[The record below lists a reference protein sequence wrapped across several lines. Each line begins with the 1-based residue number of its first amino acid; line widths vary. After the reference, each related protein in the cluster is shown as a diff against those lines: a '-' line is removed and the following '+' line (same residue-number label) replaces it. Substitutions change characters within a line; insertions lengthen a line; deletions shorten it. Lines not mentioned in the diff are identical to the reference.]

1 MSAEHRFLGGI
12 DALELVQPGRLPS
25 QPDDG
30 QGYLDFLGEAEPI
43 GSGLGQRLMVSRVL
57 PQIYQRFWRP
67 LGGRLL
73 MGLTGPGTEGE
84 HRIAL
89 EMLAISST
97 DRVLD
102 VACGPG
108 NFTRDF
114 AEAAGEGTV
123 VGLDASRTML
133 DVAVHETECDNV
145 AFVRGNASD
154 LPFRDGT
161 FDAVCC
167 FAALYL
173 IEEPMRA
180 IEEIVRVLAPGGRV
194 ALLSSCNRGALS
206 TSATNAVVH
215 GLSGVRIFGREEL
228 TGALTRGGLVDVEQR
243 IAGLAQF
250 VSGRKPSASPGGL
263 P

>member
-1 MSAEHRFLGGI
+1 V
-12 DALELVQPGRLPS
+12 DALELVEPGRLPS

-30 QGYLDFLGEAEPI
+30 RGYLDFLGEGEPT

-67 LGGRLL
+67 LGGRVL
-73 MGLTGPGTEGE
+73 MGLTGPGSAEE

-89 EMLAISST
+89 EMLEISPG
-97 DRVLD
+97 DRLLD

-133 DVAVHETECDNV
+133 DVAVRETEEDNV
-145 AFVRGNASD
+145 AYVRGDASA

-173 IEEPMRA
+173 IEQPMQA
-180 IEEIVRVLAPGGRV
+180 IAEIVRVLAPGGRV
-194 ALLSSCNRGALS
+194 ALLSSCSRSALPA
-206 TSATNAVVH
+206 SATNAVVH
-215 GLSGVRIFGREEL
+215 RLSGVRVFGREEL
-228 TGALTRGGLVDVEQR
+228 TGALARGGLVGIEQR

-250 VSGRKPSASPGGL
+250 VSARKPPPGRL